1 MSDNYVIWNY
11 KTEPHAAVLK
21 KLAGLEKAF
30 RLQNGTHLQ
39 DVFPGDVGYHMHP
52 DFPNDIALMDNMLN
66 LDKVIVASPRLA
78 AAVKQRKP
86 AKVEYLPLAIID
98 HKGRA
103 ASKDYAIVHPVEPVD
118 AIDREKSVFKEGVI
132 LPGSIES
139 FERLVLD
146 ESRIPEDR
154 QLFKLKG
161 FREITLVRRDL
172 ADALDAKKFTG
183 LTWQRVKDYPRK
195 SS

>member
-1 MSDNYVIWNY
+1 MSDHYVIWNY
-11 KTEPHAAVLK
+11 KSEPHAAVLK

-39 DVFPGDVGYHMHP
+39 DVFPGDVAYHMHP
-52 DFPNDIALMDNMLN
+52 DFPNDIALVDNMLN

-78 AAVKQRKP
+78 KAIKGRKP
-86 AKVEYLPLAIID
+86 SHVEYLPLAIID

-103 ASKDYAIVHPVEPVD
+103 ASKDYFIIHPVDLVD
-118 AIDREKSVFKEGVI
+118 CIDRERSVFKEGVI

-146 ESRIPEDR
+146 ESRIPADR
-154 QLFKLKG
+154 QLFKLRG
-161 FREITLVRRDL
+161 FREITLVRSDL
-172 ADALDAKKFTG
+172 ADALGAGKFTG
-183 LTWQRVKDYPRK
+183 LTWQRIRDYPRK